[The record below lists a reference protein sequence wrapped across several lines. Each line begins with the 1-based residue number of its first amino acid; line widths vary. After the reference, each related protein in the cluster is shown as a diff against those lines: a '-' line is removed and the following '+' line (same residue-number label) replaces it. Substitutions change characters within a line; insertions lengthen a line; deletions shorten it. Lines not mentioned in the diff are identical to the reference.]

1 MNSEEKGLY
10 KYRRNWGLVRHKLR
24 EYITVMII
32 ANLSIFLI
40 SCVDSIIAGNFVGKE
55 AFASI
60 NIFFPVTV
68 FMGVFSTLNAQGI
81 STSISTA
88 MGTNDIKEI
97 ARIKSAF
104 LHITVGMAILSGLIQ
119 IPITIAIIN
128 SYNLSPELYRM
139 TWQYAIGSMISTPF
153 SLISTAATLYLQITG
168 KMKASMFLS
177 ILEGAANVV
186 FDLFFV
192 AVLHMGVAGTGY
204 GTLCANLI
212 RCSATVAYLW
222 KKTDFHKT
230 KFYRPSLR
238 VVGSILKLGI
248 SDAAFPVINAF
259 QNYFI
264 LLIVMKEFGMYGSVI
279 NGAVYFCLSFV
290 SVLILGIQAGF
301 RPLMGL
307 FIGARDQAAV
317 KELLK
322 QSFTA
327 VLIIIGTVTIL
338 LELFPQLVY
347 SINGI
352 REIPEGGIACLR
364 IYSVLFIIQG
374 FSFMLRLYL
383 NNMKDVRYATL
394 LTLFGYASV
403 PVFAFLIL
411 LIAPGPLIYFSYTL
425 TEVLILTLSFLRYR
439 KLIGQE
445 ESHQN
450 DAIELYMTV
459 RPEDAVAASQ
469 EVRRFADEHGIE
481 KSVSY
486 KIALSLEEMVA
497 YVKSAN
503 ALSKGTDDQTS
514 VDVIIRFLDKNNAV
528 FVTLDG
534 GECIAL
540 DEDSQK
546 EELIT
551 DNYNLIKKIAK
562 EVTYQYILNL
572 NYTTLTFQTR
582 Q

>member
-1 MNSEEKGLY
+1 MNSEEKGLI

-32 ANLSIFLI
+32 SNLSIFLI

-68 FMGVFSTLNAQGI
+68 FMGVFSALNAQGI

-97 ARIKSAF
+97 ARIKGAL
-104 LHITVGMAILSGLIQ
+104 LHITAGMAILSGLIQ

-177 ILEGAANVV
+177 ISEGVANVV

-248 SDAAFPVINAF
+248 SDAAFPLINAF

-290 SVLILGIQAGF
+290 SVLILGIQTGF

-338 LELFPQLVY
+338 FELFPQLVY

-459 RPEDAVAASQ
+459 RPEDAVAASR